1 MNTLLL
7 SRAFCFLMLIL
18 SDNRAVAQTTGS
30 ETSTT
35 NPTKP
40 SVTSDSF
47 AESVTFIT
55 FPIDTQATTEFDN
68 LVTDFL
74 ETVTPGV
81 GSSTDGDTTTI
92 YGSRDPDTTQTDA
105 TTDVNVITTEA
116 TTESNIMPT
125 DTTISVC
132 TCDLTPGFCDIGCC
146 CDTIDCGI
154 NDLGSVFSGCE
165 AKESSGV
172 CIENWLMFRGNVD
185 PTLLTVNDTFFC
197 VRNSEVQL
205 NNQQI
210 LPEKSRFPKVED
222 SFSFSQQPPSPPSTT
237 NRDFYRVDDAILTHF
252 KSSSLLSVLRQPSPG
267 VASSSCVDRNPA
279 RFLRSV
285 TLSCSRLVTV
295 QSCVEDPGLK
305 ASSYVNDISLLRAPV
320 PQNVSIPNFTILVFP
335 QSEWPEPSLQNDS
348 CLNVVKKVE
357 YIIEY
362 TSGGELTRVTVN
374 VSLIDINTNAV
385 MLQEHTVQYLLATPA
400 PTPGPSLAVG
410 LHPEALVFGRFGEDI
425 RPLTVQGTSQDG
437 ECSTL
442 PHARSPILLTNNYVT
457 GCSFSSPSKNCS
469 ELRSQLFWIIEGP
482 GSPDLVAMT
491 SGPQPDWSRVIT
503 QNCSD
508 PPLDDSCESGCL
520 VPLSLTVQLLW
531 AQQGLLSLPQI
542 HILGAKFNFQ
552 CQTVKCPIIS
562 PLAVTTEVKF
572 SDISV
577 YPEPPTGL
585 PQPQWKFPFGFFS
598 RGAIEQDAGSVA
610 NRYDFNRQAWAT
622 LSFVPFIL
630 SMIL

>member
-40 SVTSDSF
+40 SVTSDIF

-55 FPIDTQATTEFDN
+55 FPMDTQATTEFDN

-92 YGSRDPDTTQTDA
+92 YGTRDPDTTQTDA

-116 TTESNIMPT
+116 TTESNIMAT

-165 AKESSGV
+165 AE
-172 CIENWLMFRGNVD
+172 ERGNVD
-185 PTLLTVNDTFFC
+185 PTLITVNDTFFC

-285 TLSCSRLVTV
+285 TLSCSRLVTA
-295 QSCVEDPGLK
+295 QTCVEDPGLK

-320 PQNVSIPNFTILVFP
+320 PQNVSIPNFT
-335 QSEWPEPSLQNDS
+335 
-348 CLNVVKKVE
+348 VE

-374 VSLIDINTNAV
+374 VSLIDINSNAV

-410 LHPEALVFGRFGEDI
+410 LHPETLVFGRFGEDI

-508 PPLDDSCESGCL
+508 PPLVIAFVYDDSCESGCL

-542 HILGAKFNFQ
+542 HILGAKFIFQ

-577 YPEPPTGL
+577 YPEPPRGL
-585 PQPQWKFPFGFFS
+585 PQPHWKFPFGFFS
-598 RGAIEQDAGSVA
+598 RGAIEQDAGPVA
-610 NRYDFNRQAWAT
+610 NRYDFSRQAWAT
-622 LSFVPFIL
+622 LSFLPVIL